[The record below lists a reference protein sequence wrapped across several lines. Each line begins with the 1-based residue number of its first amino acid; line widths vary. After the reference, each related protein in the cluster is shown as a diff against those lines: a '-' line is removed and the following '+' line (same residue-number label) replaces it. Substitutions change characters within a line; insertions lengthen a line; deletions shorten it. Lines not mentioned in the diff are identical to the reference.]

1 MHETPA
7 GPAYVPDPR
16 FYFYHATSRTVMRI
30 GKPRAIFTIGKEMCG
45 AKTNVNQHGPALHQA
60 IIILNARCQ
69 ARSANHDSDVHA
81 VSKSLDSTYGGGYRS
96 AADRRVSRAC
106 IRAV

>member
-1 MHETPA
+1 
-7 GPAYVPDPR
+7 
-16 FYFYHATSRTVMRI
+16 MRI
-30 GKPRAIFTIGKEMCG
+30 GKPPAIFTTGKEMCG
-45 AKTNVNQHGPALHQA
+45 AKTNVNQHGAALHQS

-81 VSKSLDSTYGGGYRS
+81 VSKSLDSTYGGGYRC
-96 AADRRVSRAC
+96 AVGRRVSRAC